1 MLINKIYEIYKP
13 LKNDLRKQLY
23 PFIENFEKEK
33 KVKEVFDSF
42 DKENSVMKQEND
54 YFKGLFKISLI
65 FNIIFLIRMI
75 FN

>member
-1 MLINKIYEIYKP
+1 MPEKFNMMIDLQFNFLYDFNKYQ
-13 LKNDLRKQLY
+13 D
-23 PFIENFEKEK
+23 
-33 KVKEVFDSF
+33 DSF

>member
-42 DKENSVMKQEND
+42 DKENSVMNRKM
-54 YFKGLFKISLI
+54 
-65 FNIIFLIRMI
+65 IILKDFLKFPLFLILY
-75 FN
+75 F